1 MSVRGREEKG
11 LFFEG
16 KKKWTLHHNAPA
28 HSTLLIHDFL
38 AKLETTTIPLPP

>member
-11 LFFEG
+11 LFFLRE
-16 KKKWTLHHNAPA
+16 KKWMLQHNAPA

-38 AKLETTTIPLPP
+38 AKPETIIMPLPL